1 MKPSYSTWP
10 SRARQ
15 PRSRLA
21 AAVAAAADPVEQ
33 RADQVHRQREEGGGV
48 PLGGDLPHRLQIAQL
63 HGDRKA
69 HEDLRGLAELGGGLE
84 LALGVDDLGPALA
97 LGLGLLGHRALHVLW
112 QVDLLHLD
120 RRDLHAPRLGVLVDD
135 PLQLLVHLVAGGQQ
149 VVQLHLAEHAA
160 QRGLGQLGRRVHVIL
175 DREEG
180 LLGIDDA
187 EEDDRVDLDRD
198 VVTGDDVLG
207 RHVGGHRAQAD
218 ALPDLVDEGHQQD
231 QAGAVAL
238 PAGVEDRLR
247 PPAEPEDDHA
257 FVLGDDAEQRA
268 QDEQHHDHSS
278 DHEQRVDVH
287 EAPPS
292 PAFSTVSVSP
302 FTSTTRT
309 LAPSGTGAP
318 RATARHSS
326 PCTSTCPSGLS
337 APRATP
343 VCPTR
348 AGPPTGERALRA
360 RRPAAMATRNMP
372 AVAPTVGRITHHD
385 TRKPIS
391 GASNNISEPSASA
404 TMPPIASTP
413 WLTTL
418 ISAIISTIPN
428 RISSSP
434 A

>member
-97 LGLGLLGHRALHVLW
+97 LGLGLLGHRALHVLG

-187 EEDDRVDLDRD
+187 E
-198 VVTGDDVLG
+198 
-207 RHVGGHRAQAD
+207 
-218 ALPDLVDEGHQQD
+218 
-231 QAGAVAL
+231 
-238 PAGVEDRLR
+238 
-247 PPAEPEDDHA
+247 EDDHA